1 MASPARSHLFQ
12 EEITMKLPPDYV
24 IPSFGDLKRGVVLMA
39 TGAEKWDEPLEMTK
53 EQYLR
58 YKELVWDGLRR
69 EDPIRF
75 YNGMEIRIDPPFK
88 HGLMGKLSKLSTE
101 DAIKTGGG
109 SV

>member
-1 MASPARSHLFQ
+1 
-12 EEITMKLPPDYV
+12 MKLPTDYA
-24 IPSFGDLKRGVVLMA
+24 IPSLGDLKRVVVLIA

-58 YKELVWDGLRR
+58 YKELVRR

-88 HGLMGKLSKLSTE
+88 NGLMGKLSKLSTE
-101 DAIKTGGG
+101 DATKAGDG

>member
-1 MASPARSHLFQ
+1 
-12 EEITMKLPPDYV
+12 MKLPTDYV
-24 IPSFGDLKRGVVLMA
+24 IPSLGDLKRVVVLMA

-58 YKELVWDGLRR
+58 YKELVWR

-75 YNGMEIRIDPPFK
+75 YNGMEI
-88 HGLMGKLSKLSTE
+88 KLSTE
-101 DAIKTGGG
+101 DATKTGDG